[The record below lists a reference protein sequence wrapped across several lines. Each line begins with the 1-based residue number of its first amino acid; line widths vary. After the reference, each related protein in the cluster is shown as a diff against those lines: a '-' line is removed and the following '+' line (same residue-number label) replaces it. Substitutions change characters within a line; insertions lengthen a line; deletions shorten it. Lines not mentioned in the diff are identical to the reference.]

1 MNSTNNIKFNARIK
15 SQQKI
20 LIILLFIAM
29 GMGVL
34 CFFATHIEVASRLQ
48 TIDGKVK
55 EIFDILDEIDID
67 LVIVCLAL
75 FFVMKLDRL
84 GILIFAWIEVMYLI
98 LATVS
103 IVFVTVIYVHK
114 SKTSD
119 NVAKHSPVTVAYVTF
134 SIMIMIVGLTSIS
147 VSILKI
153 IFMFKLAKSLKQR
166 NQEDVQQQDPLI

>member
-55 EIFDILDEIDID
+55 EIFDILDEIDLA
-67 LVIVCLAL
+67 LVIECLSL
-75 FFVMKLDRL
+75 FFVIKLDRL
-84 GILIFAWIEVMYLI
+84 GILIFAWIEVNYLI
-98 LATVS
+98 LMTVS
-103 IVFVTVIYVHK
+103 IVFMGVIYVDE
-114 SKTSD
+114 SSASD
-119 NVAKHSPVTVAYVTF
+119 NDPKETQSAVANSIYIV
-134 SIMIMIVGLTSIS
+134 IMIAGVITII

-153 IFMFKLAKSLKQR
+153 TFMFKLAKSLKQR
-166 NQEDVQQQDPLI
+166 TQEDAQQQYPLI

>member
-55 EIFDILDEIDID
+55 EIFDILDEIDLA
-67 LVIVCLAL
+67 LVIECLSL
-75 FFVMKLDRL
+75 FFVIKLDRL
-84 GILIFAWIEVMYLI
+84 GILIFAWIEVNYLI
-98 LATVS
+98 LMTVS
-103 IVFVTVIYVHK
+103 IVFMGVIYVDE
-114 SKTSD
+114 SSTSD
-119 NVAKHSPVTVAYVTF
+119 NDPKETQSAVANSIYIV
-134 SIMIMIVGLTSIS
+134 IMIAGVITII

-153 IFMFKLAKSLKQR
+153 TFMFKLAKSLKQR
-166 NQEDVQQQDPLI
+166 TQEDAQQQYPLI